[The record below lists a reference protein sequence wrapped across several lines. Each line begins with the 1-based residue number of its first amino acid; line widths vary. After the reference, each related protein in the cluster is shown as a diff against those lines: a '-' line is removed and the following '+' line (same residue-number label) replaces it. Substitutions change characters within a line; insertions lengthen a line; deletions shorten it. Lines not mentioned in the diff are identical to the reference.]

1 MKGSIKKMSKVDG
14 VPSPQASY
22 SVYSQVGN
30 LIFLAGQVAIDP
42 NTGEI
47 PNNFADQ
54 CRLILDS
61 IKIILKSA
69 GTSMEN
75 ILKTTVFLRDRAYH
89 SEFDEIYKGYFQNGF
104 PARSTITAELMHKDF
119 LVEIEAVAWIYEEE
133 AEKNDL

>member
-1 MKGSIKKMSKVDG
+1 MKESITKISKVDG

-30 LIFLAGQVAIDP
+30 LIFVAGQVAIDP
-42 NTGEI
+42 NTGDI

-89 SEFDEIYKGYFQNGF
+89 SEFDQIYKGYFQNGF

-119 LVEIEAVAWIYEEE
+119 LVEIEAVTWIY
-133 AEKNDL
+133 K